1 MRQVPLKVCRSQ
13 HSAVRR
19 YVMATGIVCALF
31 LHTLSALAN
40 GGQLRVDGEPVG
52 PYRLYVF
59 TDPTPLRE
67 GLADVSVI
75 VEDAQTFET
84 RFDVTVDITAESLEH
99 DLPLVSGRTSREQ
112 ADDPNIYQAA
122 ELDLPRS
129 GNWRF
134 TVTLTDDT
142 GEVGSVT
149 FDARASAERNIGWLP
164 LVLAVIALPLIFGA
178 IWFFAV
184 NRDDDESMED
194 AEAS

>member
-1 MRQVPLKVCRSQ
+1 MI
-13 HSAVRR
+13 ARR
-19 YVMATGIVCALF
+19 AAFVIVLACLAMLGADAT
-31 LHTLSALAN
+31 LAN

-52 PYRLYVF
+52 PYQLYVF

-84 RFDVTVDITAESLEH
+84 RFDVTADITAVSLDHEI
-99 DLPLVSGRTSREQ
+99 PPVSGRASREQ
-112 ADDPNIYQAA
+112 ADDPNTYQAA
-122 ELDLPRS
+122 ELELPRT
-129 GNWRF
+129 GAWRF

-142 GEVGSVT
+142 GEVGAVA
-149 FDARASAERNIGWLP
+149 FDADASAERNLGWLP

-184 NRDDDESMED
+184 NRGEDDEADEGM
-194 AEAS
+194 ASNDV